1 MYIDVVWFTVV
12 VIGGYEFVWL
22 LVFLILSGARVVGF
36 IVVNIVGVLPYC
48 GLDVVGSN
56 LVVVS

>member
-1 MYIDVVWFTVV
+1 MVV

-36 IVVNIVGVLPYC
+36 IVVNIVGVLPYWRFRC
-48 GLDVVGSN
+48 CVSN
-56 LVVVS
+56 LVVIS